1 MSAPLLAGLARTTV
15 PETAL
20 RRVLAL
26 DAVVTGGN
34 GLAYAVFAAP
44 LGRLLGVD
52 RPVLLVLGLLLAA
65 YGAWLSACWPRAA
78 ARRLLPVRCVIEV
91 NYVWAAL
98 SLLSLFLWFSPTA
111 AGAVWI
117 PAQALV
123 VASFAVLQ
131 QLALRSTGSGAQ

>member
-65 YGAWLSACWPRAA
+65 YGAGVGVLAS
-78 ARRLLPVRCVIEV
+78 RRRPPALPVRCVIEV

>member
-1 MSAPLLAGLARTTV
+1 MSATLLAGLARTTV

-65 YGAWLSACWPRAA
+65 YGAGVGLLAS
-78 ARRLLPVRCVIEV
+78 RRRPQALPVRCVIEV